1 MTENNG
7 IKIPSPFLSYQ
18 PLNSIIIQ
26 LVVIYF
32 LANLAEMA
40 IHTLPQLYVIIRIIS
55 GKSFL
60 WFCFCK
66 YKSFY
71 FSQYK
76 YHSKKLAF
84 IKIESFLRI
93 IYELQLK
100 ILPSRWNE
108 KHKQPTDTRLTY
120 MFLIRGII

>member
-1 MTENNG
+1 MYLTSKSRIKNMKKLHLLHSDYFQKIYYSVSSYIFFSKPGRNG
-7 IKIPSPFLSYQ
+7 NPYI
-18 PLNSIIIQ
+18 
-26 LVVIYF
+26 
-32 LANLAEMA
+32 AT
-40 IHTLPQLYVIIRIIS
+40 TLRNYKIIS

-108 KHKQPTDTRLTY
+108 KHKQPTDTRLT
-120 MFLIRGII
+120 

>member
-26 LVVIYF
+26 LVVIF
-32 LANLAEMA
+32 LANLTEMA
-40 IHTLPQLYVIIRIIS
+40 IQTLPLTLRNYKIIC

-84 IKIESFLRI
+84 IKIKSFLRI
-93 IYELQLK
+93 IYELQLR
-100 ILPSRWNE
+100 ILPSR
-108 KHKQPTDTRLTY
+108 
-120 MFLIRGII
+120 

>member
-18 PLNSIIIQ
+18 PLNSIIIL
-26 LVVIYF
+26 LVVIF

-40 IHTLPQLYVIIRIIS
+40 IHTLPQLYVIIIS

-84 IKIESFLRI
+84 IKI
-93 IYELQLK
+93 
-100 ILPSRWNE
+100 
-108 KHKQPTDTRLTY
+108 
-120 MFLIRGII
+120 